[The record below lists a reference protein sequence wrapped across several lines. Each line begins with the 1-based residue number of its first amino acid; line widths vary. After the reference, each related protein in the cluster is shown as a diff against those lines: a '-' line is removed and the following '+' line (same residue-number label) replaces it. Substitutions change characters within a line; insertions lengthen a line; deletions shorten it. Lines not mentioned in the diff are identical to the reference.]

1 VRKPTEGFEPST
13 PALRERC
20 SGQLSYVGSRC
31 GSLATPEGGEAGPAR
46 AYIGM
51 VPRRLQ
57 RLPSRTLD
65 DGLTVHEA
73 RTVGSR
79 LLGLAF
85 LKEVPPD
92 HALLI
97 PNCRSVHTFGMRFAI
112 DVVFLD
118 ERGRPL
124 RVEREVKSCRV
135 VSCKEAFA
143 VLERVSQPSPPAAP
157 AGA

>member
-1 VRKPTEGFEPST
+1 
-13 PALRERC
+13 
-20 SGQLSYVGSRC
+20 
-31 GSLATPEGGEAGPAR
+31 
-46 AYIGM
+46 M

-73 RTVGSR
+73 RTVRSR

-97 PNCRSVHTFGMRFAI
+97 PNCRSVHTFGMRFPI
-112 DVVFLD
+112 DVTFLD
-118 ERGRPL
+118 ERGAVL
-124 RVEREVKSCRV
+124 RIEHAVPPRRMRFCRR
-135 VSCKEAFA
+135 AFA
-143 VLERVSQPSPPAAP
+143 VLETNARASPATGASAA
-157 AGA
+157 